1 MTDSRDI
8 TRKFDPS
15 AGEDSGTPTPI
26 DLPGFTFPLPVQL
39 GRYVL
44 TRRVGEGGMGVVYEA
59 DDKERSRSAAIKT
72 LPEMSAHA
80 LVRLKREFRSVS
92 DLSHPNLAT
101 LYELVS
107 DRGVWFFAMEY
118 IDGVDFLEYIDS
130 VDPRARNRELRAC
143 LDQMV
148 HGVTALH
155 DAGLLHMDIKPDNVM
170 VDREGRV
177 VVLDF
182 GLTRP
187 QRQDEETKKGI
198 AGTPM
203 YIAPEVLQGT
213 PPSPAADWYALGVM
227 LYQAL
232 AGRPPFT
239 GSAHQY
245 MLAKSYRDP
254 SPPSAFRAGL
264 PADLEGL
271 CLALLSR
278 DPDARPQGPAILER
292 LQTLTDHDRMLSV
305 TLHPVDGQA
314 FFVGREQQLD
324 EITDAWESTSGG
336 EPFVALVHGTSGI
349 GKTMLMRKALS
360 RLQHESGVLVLGG
373 RCYERETVPFKAF
386 DSLIDALGAHVQGL
400 SEKVAS
406 DILSP
411 ALNDTA
417 RLFPALQPLA
427 WRSPGA
433 DNAAQEPREVRRRA
447 VQGLRDL
454 LDGLCRIAPVALW
467 IDDLQW
473 GDLDSAYLL
482 TELLAPP
489 GAPPVFVCCTYRDEE
504 ADSSAMLAE
513 LRENA
518 DRLPR
523 SREIELA
530 PLSDSDARRLALHLL
545 GEENNATRR
554 IAEAIALEA
563 RGIPFFVEELA
574 RLATDRDLGNAD
586 RAQMLASLSVDHAIE
601 TRVQA
606 VSEPARELLELIVL
620 AGTPIEQGV
629 LLRAASVGGDPDAL
643 LASLRS
649 ARLVR
654 TSGVRDADVV
664 ESYHDRIREGVS
676 HLLPRDRT
684 LRGHLRLAKT
694 YESLGDSEPEL
705 LAKHFHGANELQRAG
720 HYAESA
726 GVRAA
731 EAMAFERAAEFFQQA
746 LEWGEEDAV
755 RARRV
760 REQLA
765 DALVAAGHCARSA
778 PVFVAAAR
786 DATAEDA
793 ALLRCHAAEQ
803 YLASGHLTDGEA
815 LLRPLCRDY
824 GITYPRRPLPA
835 TLLTLLRLLWLRIR
849 GTGYRR
855 RNVGDLAPA
864 ALLRA
869 DLCWSAAKG
878 LSPTDTIRGGYFL
891 LTGLLAALRL
901 GEEQRIV
908 RTMAT
913 FASAVLSP
921 VGGQL
926 SAWGRRLLD
935 QCHAIADASDDA
947 YLRGVTAVGRG
958 HFQLHEGHFDAALET
973 TDAGIELLR
982 SHCTGVAWEVN
993 LGTMCGLRALQELG
1007 RFQEFCQRADDA
1019 YLEAEERGDQYM
1031 QATARL
1037 YRAIGRVAEADLGRA
1052 RAEAQAILGTWTA
1065 EDYLHIQHLYA
1076 HSILVMCDLGEDA
1089 PERGWLRITRLWPAL
1104 ERSRLL
1110 KVSVMRVDCLAMRSR
1125 CALALAAAGDPRQAK
1140 LLAACRADQRQ
1151 LAREGRTDTGAI
1163 AAQMGAGIANIER
1176 DDETTS
1182 KLLQEA
1188 AAAFEEAGQPLHATI
1203 ARYRLLELAARS
1215 ADREAIARSA
1225 DRMREM
1231 GIGDPAQWVAIQ
1243 APGFRA
1249 DTRTPPT

>member
-1 MTDSRDI
+1 MTDSQDI
-8 TRKFDPS
+8 TRRFEPS
-15 AGEDSGTPTPI
+15 ESEGPDTPTPA

-39 GRYVL
+39 GRYTL

-59 DDKERSRSAAIKT
+59 TDEERSRCAAIKT

-130 VDPRARNRELRAC
+130 VAPQDRNRELRAC

-148 HGVTALH
+148 QGVTALH
-155 DAGLLHMDIKPDNVM
+155 DAGLLHLDVKPANVL
-170 VDREGRV
+170 VDRDGRV

-187 QRQDEETKKGI
+187 QRQEEETKRGI

-203 YIAPEVLQGT
+203 YIAPEVLQGM
-213 PPSPAADWYALGVM
+213 PAGPAADWYAMGVM

-254 SPPSAFRAGL
+254 SPPSEFRAGL
-264 PADLEGL
+264 PADLESL
-271 CLALLSR
+271 CLDLLCR
-278 DPDARPQGPAILER
+278 DPDTRPQGPAILER
-292 LQTLTDHDRMLSV
+292 LQTLTDHDKLLSI

-314 FFVGREQQLD
+314 FFVGRERQLD
-324 EITDAWESTSGG
+324 EITDAWESTSAG

-360 RLQHESGVLVLGG
+360 RLQHESGVLVIGG

-400 SEKVAS
+400 SERVAS
-406 DILSP
+406 ELLSP

-427 WRSPGA
+427 WRSPGIES
-433 DNAAQEPREVRRRA
+433 AAEEPREVRRRA
-447 VQGLRDL
+447 VKGLRQL
-454 LDGLCRIAPVALW
+454 LDGLCRIGPLALW

-489 GAPPVFVCCTYRDEE
+489 DAPPVFACCTYRDEE
-504 ADSSAMLAE
+504 ADSSAMLSE
-513 LRENA
+513 LRDNA

-523 SREIELA
+523 SCEIELA

-545 GEENNATRR
+545 GEEDIDTRR
-554 IAEAIALEA
+554 IAEAIAQEA
-563 RGIPFFVEELA
+563 RGIPFFVEELS
-574 RLATDRDLGNAD
+574 RLATDQELGNVG
-586 RAQMLASLSVDHAIE
+586 REQMLASLSVDHAIE
-601 TRVQA
+601 ARVQA
-606 VSEPARELLELIVL
+606 VSKPARELLELIVL
-620 AGTPIEQGV
+620 AGSPIEQGV
-629 LLRAASVGGDPDAL
+629 LLRAASVGGDPYAL

-654 TSGVRDADVV
+654 TSGIRDADVV

-676 HLLPRDRT
+676 HLLPRDRSIK
-684 LRGHLRLAKT
+684 GHLRLAKT
-694 YESLGDSEPEL
+694 YESMGDAEPEI

-720 HYAESA
+720 HYAEAA
-726 GVRAA
+726 GIRAA
-731 EAMAFERAAEFFQQA
+731 ETMAFERAAEFVQQA
-746 LEWGEEDAV
+746 LDWDELEPG
-755 RARRV
+755 RARRL

-815 LLRPLCRDY
+815 LLRPLCKDY
-824 GITYPRRPLPA
+824 GVTYPSRPLPA
-835 TLLTLLRLLWLRIR
+835 TLLTLLRLLWLRVR

-855 RNVGDLAPA
+855 RNVADLPRE
-864 ALLRA
+864 ALIRA

-921 VGGQL
+921 VGGPL

-935 QCHAIADASDDA
+935 QCRAIADASDDA
-947 YLRGVTAVGRG
+947 YLRGITAVGLG
-958 HFQLHEGHFDAALET
+958 HFQLHEGHFDSALDT

-982 SHCTGVAWEVN
+982 SRCSGVAWEVN

-1007 RFQEFCQRADDA
+1007 RFREFGRRADDA
-1019 YLEAEERGDQYM
+1019 FLEAEERGDQYM

-1037 YRAIGRVAEADLGRA
+1037 YRAIGRVAEADLVRA
-1052 RAEAQAILGTWTA
+1052 RAEAQAILGSWTA

-1076 HSILVMCDLGEDA
+1076 HSIEVMCDLGEGA

-1104 ERSRLL
+1104 KRSRLL
-1110 KVSVMRVDCLAMRSR
+1110 KVSVMRVDCLSMRSR
-1125 CALALAAAGDPRQAK
+1125 CALSLAGAGDPRQAK
-1140 LLAACRADQRQ
+1140 LLAICRVDQRQ
-1151 LAREGRTDTGAI
+1151 LAREGRTDTRAI
-1163 AAQMGAGIANIER
+1163 AAQIGAGIAHIER
-1176 DDETTS
+1176 DDEAAG

-1188 AAAFEEAGQPLHATI
+1188 VEAFEEAGQPLQATI
-1203 ARYRLLELAARS
+1203 ARYRLGVLTAE
-1215 ADREAIARSA
+1215 DRDTIGRSA

-1231 GIGDPAQWVAIQ
+1231 GIGDPVQWVTIQ
-1243 APGFRA
+1243 APGFG
-1249 DTRTPPT
+1249 DDNRTSST